1 MTDRYRENID
11 RLYDVLTTAQGER
24 PKRPNLIAAADGGV
38 ECEWARFE
46 RNTMWEEVNR
56 IRSEHGLRPALLSS
70 IVCAE
75 QQAVG
80 HSDYTKKFALYCAEL
95 TV

>member
-1 MTDRYRENID
+1 M
-11 RLYDVLTTAQGER
+11 
-24 PKRPNLIAAADGGV
+24 

-46 RNTMWEEVNR
+46 RNAMWEEVNR
-56 IRSEHGLRPALLSS
+56 LRGERGLPPALLSS
-70 IVCAE
+70 IVTAE
-75 QQAVG
+75 QQSVG